1 MTTRRTLLATAAGLA
16 LALTGLPAM
25 AQDEYP
31 TKPITMLVG
40 YGAGGQTDLI
50 ARASAKV
57 LADQLGQPVN
67 VVNKPGAG
75 GAVAANELRGMAP
88 DGYTILF
95 QSNAVI
101 NAAPFLM
108 DRVDFKPD
116 DFEYAGMITAYQTGL
131 AAPKDAPYEDLTGF
145 IAWARENPDFA
156 YAALSAEA
164 RMYMDRIAEQEGLQ
178 ANAVPVQSGSE
189 MVNTLLAK
197 QVAVA
202 FSGGIHYRYPDEI
215 KTIAPT
221 TTFRHP
227 SAPDVPTIEEAGF
240 PLAMDTRTVII
251 LPKGTPREILDRI
264 SSALKAAETDPEFV
278 KVTETANIPIM
289 YYDAAAAAK
298 EMQETYD
305 KNKVILTGGN

>member
-1 MTTRRTLLATAAGLA
+1 MTTRRTILATAAGLA
-16 LALTGLPAM
+16 LALTGLPVL
-25 AQDEYP
+25 AQDYP

-67 VVNKPGAG
+67 VINKPGAG
-75 GAVAANELRGMAP
+75 GAVAANELKGMAP
-88 DGYTILF
+88 DGYSMLF

-108 DRVDFKPD
+108 DRVDFTPD

-131 AAPKDAPYEDLTGF
+131 AAPKDAPYDDLSGF
-145 IAWARENPDFA
+145 IAWAKENPGFA

-164 RMYMDRIAEQEGLQ
+164 RMYMDKLAAAEGFQ
-178 ANAVPVQSGSE
+178 ANAVPVQSGAE
-189 MVNTLLAK
+189 MVNSLLGK

-202 FSGGIHYRYPDEI
+202 FSGGIHYRHPDEI

-227 SAPDVPTIEEAGF
+227 SAPDVPTIEEEGY
-240 PLAMDTRTVII
+240 PLAMDTRTVIM
-251 LPKGTPREILDRI
+251 LPKGTPQEILDRI
-264 SSALKAAETDPEFV
+264 GTALKAAETDPDFQ
-278 KVTETANIPIM
+278 KVAESANIPIM

-298 EMQETYD
+298 EMRDTYESNR
-305 KNKVILTGGN
+305 KILTDGN

>member
-16 LALTGLPAM
+16 LALTGLPVL
-25 AQDEYP
+25 AQDYP

-67 VVNKPGAG
+67 VINKPGAG
-75 GAVAANELRGMAP
+75 GAVAANELKGMEP
-88 DGYTILF
+88 DGYTMLF

-108 DRVDFKPD
+108 DRVDFTPD

-131 AAPKDAPYEDLTGF
+131 AAPKDAPYDDLSGF
-145 IAWARENPDFA
+145 IAWAKENPGFA

-164 RMYMDRIAEQEGLQ
+164 RMYMDKLAAAEGFQ
-178 ANAVPVQSGSE
+178 ANAVPVQSGAE
-189 MVNTLLAK
+189 MVNSLLGK

-202 FSGGIHYRYPDEI
+202 FSGGIHYRHPDEI

-227 SAPDVPTIEEAGF
+227 SAPDVPTIEEEGY
-240 PLAMDTRTVII
+240 PLAMDTRTVIM
-251 LPKGTPREILDRI
+251 LPKGTPQEILDKI
-264 SSALKAAETDPEFV
+264 GTALKAAETDSDFK
-278 KVTETANIPIM
+278 KVADSANIPIM

-298 EMQETYD
+298 EMRDTYD
-305 KNKVILTGGN
+305 SNKKILTDGN

>member
-16 LALTGLPAM
+16 LALTGLPVL
-25 AQDEYP
+25 AQDYP

-67 VVNKPGAG
+67 VINKPGAG
-75 GAVAANELRGMAP
+75 GAVAANELKGMEP
-88 DGYTILF
+88 DGYTMLF

-108 DRVDFKPD
+108 DRVDFTPD

-131 AAPKDAPYEDLTGF
+131 AAPKDAPYDDLSGF
-145 IAWARENPDFA
+145 IAWAKENPGFA

-164 RMYMDRIAEQEGLQ
+164 RMYMDKLAAAEGFQ
-178 ANAVPVQSGSE
+178 ANAVPVQSGAE
-189 MVNTLLAK
+189 MVNSLLGK

-202 FSGGIHYRYPDEI
+202 FSGGIHYRHPDEI

-227 SAPDVPTIEEAGF
+227 SAPDVPTIEEEGY
-240 PLAMDTRTVII
+240 PLAMDTRTVIM
-251 LPKGTPREILDRI
+251 LPKGTPQEILDKI
-264 SSALKAAETDPEFV
+264 GTALKAAETDPDFK
-278 KVTETANIPIM
+278 KVADSANIPIM

-298 EMQETYD
+298 EMRDTYES
-305 KNKVILTGGN
+305 NKKILTDGN

>member
-1 MTTRRTLLATAAGLA
+1 MTTRRTILATAAGLA
-16 LALTGLPAM
+16 LALTGLPVL
-25 AQDEYP
+25 AQDYP

-57 LADQLGQPVN
+57 LSDQLGQPVN
-67 VVNKPGAG
+67 VINKPGAG
-75 GAVAANELRGMAP
+75 GAVAANELKGMAP
-88 DGYTILF
+88 DGYTMLF

-108 DRVDFKPD
+108 DRVDFTPD

-131 AAPKDAPYEDLTGF
+131 AAPKDAPYDDLSGF
-145 IAWARENPDFA
+145 IAWAKENPGFA

-164 RMYMDRIAEQEGLQ
+164 RMYMDKLAAAEGFQ
-178 ANAVPVQSGSE
+178 ANAVPVQSGAE
-189 MVNTLLAK
+189 MVNSLLGK

-202 FSGGIHYRYPDEI
+202 FSGGIHYRHPDEI

-227 SAPDVPTIEEAGF
+227 SAPDVPTIEEEGY
-240 PLAMDTRTVII
+240 PLAMDTRTVIM
-251 LPKGTPREILDRI
+251 LPKGTPQEILDRI
-264 SSALKAAETDPEFV
+264 GTALKAAETDPDFQ
-278 KVTETANIPIM
+278 KVAESANIPIM

-298 EMQETYD
+298 EMRDTYESNR
-305 KNKVILTGGN
+305 KILTDGN